1 MIIVLPTQKHNNT
14 MNTEKI
20 IIENLKCH
28 GCANTIRREISKLAG
43 VSAVEVRMEDSSV
56 TVVYDDQLQ
65 QKDQILQKLAKIGYP
80 EKGNNS
86 FVSEVKSYVSC
97 AIGRINS

>member
-1 MIIVLPTQKHNNT
+1 

-28 GCANTIRREISKLAG
+28 GCANTIRREVSKLEG
-43 VSAVEVRMEDSSV
+43 VDAVEVGMADSSV
-56 TVVYDDQLQ
+56 TVVYNDDKI
-65 QKDQILQKLAKIGYP
+65 QKDIILHQLAKIGYP
-80 EKGNNS
+80 EAGHNS

-97 AIGRINS
+97 AIGRMSS